1 MTRVNSLSTCH
12 LVWTIE
18 ELTIKMDQS
27 FISTN
32 KISTDKK
39 LWHRSIGRQGMTKE
53 AIINQSMLFIV
64 PQLLIWL
71 RLLEVR
77 KETIRE
83 EDLLIL
89 TELKKPKERY
99 RPKWTKLIQ
108 IMSNRESYW
117 DEKNRHQSLHKE
129 ERIMLELPPKKILE
143 TLKMTIL
150 STRTPRMMVDH
161 NRQEVFCR
169 EWILI

>member
-1 MTRVNSLSTCH
+1 
-12 LVWTIE
+12 
-18 ELTIKMDQS
+18 
-27 FISTN
+27 
-32 KISTDKK
+32 
-39 LWHRSIGRQGMTKE
+39 MTKE

-99 RPKWTKLIQ
+99 RPK
-108 IMSNRESYW
+108 
-117 DEKNRHQSLHKE
+117 
-129 ERIMLELPPKKILE
+129 
-143 TLKMTIL
+143 
-150 STRTPRMMVDH
+150 
-161 NRQEVFCR
+161 
-169 EWILI
+169 